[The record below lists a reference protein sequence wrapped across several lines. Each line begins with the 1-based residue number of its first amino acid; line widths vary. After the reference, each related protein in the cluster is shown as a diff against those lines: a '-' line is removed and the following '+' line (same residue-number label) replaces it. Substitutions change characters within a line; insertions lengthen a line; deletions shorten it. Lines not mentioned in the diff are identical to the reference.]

1 MLIMQKKFYKYRS
14 MQFSPYEHILY
25 KMFYSQNG
33 TEREIQVFTVEFG
46 GILSYLFPW
55 HEQFH
60 KQKYHWYVYHKKF
73 QTQMFNF
80 ETGMKS
86 KKDTH

>member
-1 MLIMQKKFYKYRS
+1 MQKKLYKYRS
-14 MQFSPYEHILY
+14 MQFNPHEHVMY

-33 TEREIQVFTVEFG
+33 REREMQVFMVEFE
-46 GILSYLFPW
+46 GILSYLFLW
-55 HEQFH
+55 DEHFH

-73 QTQMFNF
+73 QTEIFNF
-80 ETGMKS
+80 ETGMGS